1 MKIIMYK
8 IKISIDT
15 ITGKTYTSCTTIDDG
30 KGNPYTDYDAA
41 WKIYQE
47 FSTSIEDTM
56 NNGEEITSVV
66 LDNTLEGKERSMVF
80 INPQHIVAA
89 EVEFVEEER
98 E

>member
-1 MKIIMYK
+1 
-8 IKISIDT
+8 
-15 ITGKTYTSCTTIDDG
+15 
-30 KGNPYTDYDAA
+30 
-41 WKIYQE
+41 
-47 FSTSIEDTM
+47 M